1 MTNEKDNIFYLCSLI
16 EFTARKTH
24 NHRSTIVNLL
34 GISGI
39 KKQLHDAPVNH
50 CLSFEQV
57 SDELID
63 TYNIKKGSFDTITNC
78 RYKVPSFLS
87 IGKLYSRIIFD
98 CASPG
103 KEAEEL
109 LKLFNSF
116 ISDDISDFS
125 NGLYYES
132 PSYLNCSYKSGK
144 LLN

>member
-57 SDELID
+57 SDELI
-63 TYNIKKGSFDTITNC
+63 DTITNC